1 MLNWSSNFMAT
12 PAQPPEAPRL
22 ATSDTPPM
30 APILHEKP
38 KIALALG
45 GGAARGW
52 AHIGV
57 LRALD
62 EAGIGVSM
70 IAGTSI
76 GALVGGCYLAG
87 KLDEL
92 EAFARSLT
100 MRRIAGLLDIAI
112 GGGGLFGGMRL
123 NDRMQE
129 HLTDV
134 DIESLGRPFVA
145 VATEVNTGHEVWITS
160 GSLIT
165 GLRASYALP
174 GIFEPVRCNNRTL
187 LDGALVNPVPVSVCR
202 AHEEPLVVAVNL
214 HYDLYGRSAVIK
226 HRASE
231 TPQILDAQ
239 QNVAPSDKKAERERR
254 LGLTGAMVQ
263 AFNIIQDRISRA
275 RLAGDPPDLSLHP
288 KLSDIGLSEFHR
300 AGEAIDR
307 GYQEA
312 QAKLGE
318 IVRMQVA
325 LAG

>member
-1 MLNWSSNFMAT
+1 MHHDV
-12 PAQPPEAPRL
+12 PQKPR
-22 ATSDTPPM
+22 
-30 APILHEKP
+30 
-38 KIALALG
+38 IALALG

-62 EAGIGVSM
+62 EAGVEVSM

-87 KLDEL
+87 RLDEL

-100 MRRIAGLLDIAI
+100 MRRIAGLLDFAI

-123 NDRMQE
+123 NNRMQE
-129 HLTDV
+129 HLV
-134 DIESLGRPFVA
+134 GVNIEDLERPFVA
-145 VATEVNTGHEVWITS
+145 VAAELNTGHEVWISS

-165 GLRASYALP
+165 GIRASYALP
-174 GIFEPVRCNNRTL
+174 GIFEPVQCGNRLL

-202 AHEEPLVVAVNL
+202 AHEQPLVVAVNL

-226 HRASE
+226 QTASE
-231 TPQILDAQ
+231 PAPEQ
-239 QNVAPSDKKAERERR
+239 QGEAARKPARR
-254 LGLTGAMVQ
+254 DRIGMTSVMVQ

-275 RLAGDPPDLSLHP
+275 RLAGDPPDMSLHP

-300 AGEAIDR
+300 ASEAIDR

-312 QAKLGE
+312 SAKLGE
-318 IVRMQVA
+318 ITRMQA
-325 LAG
+325 ILAPL